1 VAVIETEGV
10 QTALSPTSALPEG
23 LWRDL
28 VASSPELTLV
38 TDHALVIR
46 FASDSMLEMAGVDPA
61 TALGVPLAR
70 VIHRDDW
77 DRVLRSLH
85 DLFAHCGTIEVDCR
99 ARFADRGWLDVNV
112 RARAIDHRGRTW
124 IVMSARDVTLDR
136 HNEAALARKVQLE
149 HLLEKVQRR
158 FIHVVP
164 AEIDDAI
171 EWALREIGQFLGAD
185 RGFVLRYDLIARN
198 ESMTHEWCEVGAVP
212 EIDSYRDVSF
222 DLVPIGIDRSL
233 AGEVIAI
240 PDIARLGGTWS
251 VDRDFL
257 LAEGLKSLLEFPII
271 IGGTA
276 TGSLGF
282 DWTQTLATWT
292 SDDLVALGMF
302 SSSFAQLLDRKST
315 AIELD
320 RTLDQLRMGFE
331 GSPVPLTLIDLDG
344 TILRVN
350 DELCELVGF
359 SAEDLEGRSAEV
371 LVARAE
377 HGGTSGWEIFAAS
390 PVVSGGDEIERP
402 VQVEL
407 HTGHGRRAWGEIVPR
422 AIVGSDGR
430 PISFVVRVDDVTSV
444 RAAEAA
450 LDESEARFAA
460 LVNNLPIPVMRMDPG
475 GKTVFANPAADD
487 LLPRLPDGGFNLPES
502 TESLLQRHRA
512 AAVESGQPQTAYF
525 ELDTDEGRR
534 YHVGRFVPESGS
546 DGITRSLLLFS
557 MDLTER
563 LQHESEL
570 DHRATHD
577 PLTDLPNRSAFLA
590 DLSSALAGLVHEP
603 GLIGVLFFD
612 LDRFKV
618 VNDSLGH
625 GAGDELLVAIGQRL
639 RGGLQPG
646 DVIAR
651 LGGDEFTVLLQGRT
665 NLAELVEA
673 GEMLQ
678 RRLAQPVEVAGRT
691 ISISCSIGI
700 STASEGNESPVEM
713 MQWADAAMYQAK
725 EHGRNRI
732 SVFDDALAAEVRG
745 RLELDQRLR
754 NAVEQQQFEVH
765 YQPEIDLA
773 DGRVLGAE
781 ALLRW
786 RTDDGLISA
795 AEFIDLAEET
805 GLIIP
810 IGLWVL
816 EEACRQAASWVA
828 RWPDRALTVR
838 VNLSARQLDDGRLVE
853 QVADVL
859 ERTGLSPQRLCLEI
873 TETAIMADA
882 EASRRLLERLDRLGV
897 SLAVDDFGTGYSSLA
912 YLKQFPVDVLK
923 IDRSFVDGLPR
934 DAEDSAIVATIIR
947 LAESL
952 GMDVTAEGIETV
964 EQAQTLTEMGCG
976 KGQGFHFARPMP
988 VDDFVRHL
996 EAHG

>member
-1 VAVIETEGV
+1 MFSELPPGAPISPLVIEFEGV
-10 QTALSPTSALPEG
+10 QTAPSQKRALPDA

-38 TDHALVIR
+38 TDHGLVIR
-46 FASDSMLEMAGVDPA
+46 FASDSMLQMAGIEPEA
-61 TALGVPLAR
+61 ALGVPLAR

-85 DLFAHCGTIEVDCR
+85 EVLAGHDTVEVDCR

-112 RARAIDHRGRTW
+112 RARSIDHHGRTW

-136 HNEAALARKVQLE
+136 HNEAALARKVELE

-158 FIHVVP
+158 FIHVAP

-171 EWALREIGQFLGAD
+171 GWALRELGTFLGAD
-185 RGFVLRYDLIARN
+185 RGFVLRYDLAART
-198 ESMTHEWCEVGAVP
+198 ETMTHEWCEAGAP
-212 EIDSYRDVSF
+212 ADLAAYHDVSF

-271 IGGTA
+271 IGATA

-282 DWTQTLATWT
+282 DWIRNLATWT

-302 SSSFAQLLDRKST
+302 ASSFAQLIDRNST

-359 SAEDLEGRSAEV
+359 SADQLEGRSADI
-371 LVARAE
+371 LVATDE
-377 HGGTSGWEIFAAS
+377 NGLNTSFDIDR
-390 PVVSGGDEIERP
+390 VI
-402 VQVEL
+402 QVEL
-407 HTGHGRRAWGEIVPR
+407 RTGHGRRAWGEIVPR
-422 AIVGSDGR
+422 AITNSDGMA
-430 PISFVVRVDDVTSV
+430 ISFVVRVDDVTSV

-450 LDESEARFAA
+450 RDESEARFAT
-460 LVNNLPIPVMRMDPG
+460 LVDNLPIPVMRMGPLGD
-475 GKTVFANPAADD
+475 TLFANPAADD
-487 LLPRLPDGGFNLPES
+487 LLPRRADGAFELPEV
-502 TESLLQRHRA
+502 TEQLLEGKRV
-512 AAVESGQPQTAYF
+512 AAVATGEPQTAYF
-525 ELDTDEGRR
+525 ELETDEGRR
-534 YHVGRFVPESGS
+534 YHVGRFVPEAGP
-546 DGITRSLLLFS
+546 DGATRSLLLFT

-563 LQHESEL
+563 IQHESEL

-577 PLTDLPNRSAFLA
+577 PLTDLPNRSAFLTRLGA
-590 DLSSALAGLVHEP
+590 ALEGLRRSPGLV
-603 GLIGVLFFD
+603 GVLFFD

-625 GAGDELLVAIGQRL
+625 GAGDELLVAIGRRL
-639 RGGLQPG
+639 RGGLRAG

-665 NLAELVEA
+665 DVGELVAAGEVLQRKLAE
-673 GEMLQ
+673 
-678 RRLAQPVEVAGRT
+678 PVEVAGQT

-700 STASEGNESPVEM
+700 STASKGTESPVEM

-732 SVFDDALAAEVRG
+732 TVFDEMLAAEVRG

-754 NAVEQQQFEVH
+754 TAVELQQFEVH
-765 YQPEIDLA
+765 FQPEVELTT
-773 DGRVLGAE
+773 GRVLGAE

-786 RTDDGLISA
+786 RTDDQLISA

-810 IGLWVL
+810 IGAWVL
-816 EEACRQAASWVA
+816 EEACQQAATWVA
-828 RWPDRALTVR
+828 RWPERDLTVR
-838 VNLSARQLDDGRLVE
+838 VNLSARQLDDGRLVD

-859 ERTGLSPQRLCLEI
+859 ARTGLAPGQLCLEI

-882 EASRRLLERLDRLGV
+882 EASRRLLEALDSLGV

-923 IDRSFVDGLPR
+923 IDRSFVDGLPG
-934 DAEDSAIVATIIR
+934 DTEDTAIVATIIR

-964 EQAQTLTEMGCG
+964 EQATTLTSMGCS
-976 KGQGFHFARPMP
+976 KGQGYHFARPMP
-988 VDDFVRHL
+988 ADDFVRHL
-996 EAHG
+996 ESRD